1 MRPGPA
7 WFRKSLSCAGGAP
20 IAHEKQIKAAT
31 DFTDY
36 TDFMD
41 DSNPE
46 GQQSVKS
53 VKSVAAFKN
62 RRVIFGTVRE

>member
-1 MRPGPA
+1 MRTA
-7 WFRKSLSCAGGAP
+7 RTY
-20 IAHEKQIKAAT
+20 AHEKQIKAAT

-41 DSNPE
+41 DAIPE
-46 GQQSVKS
+46 RQQSVKS

-62 RRVIFGTVRE
+62 RRVIFRTATG